1 MSKRTMG
8 LMLIALGAVGLV
20 VSLAADVIGIG
31 SYPGINGAQLLGA
44 ATGLILALGGVWL
57 AQNRAGKKK

>member
-1 MSKRTMG
+1 
-8 LMLIALGAVGLV
+8 MLIIFGAVGLV

-31 SYPGINGAQLLGA
+31 SYPGIHGVQLLGA
-44 ATGLILALGGVWL
+44 AIGSIVALGGVWL